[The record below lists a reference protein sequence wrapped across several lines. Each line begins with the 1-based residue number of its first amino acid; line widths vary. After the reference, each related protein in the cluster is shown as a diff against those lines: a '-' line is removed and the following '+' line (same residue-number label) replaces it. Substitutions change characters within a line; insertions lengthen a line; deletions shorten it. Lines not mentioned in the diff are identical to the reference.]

1 MPKIELFKNNT
12 NLALAPASS
21 FTRMVPRYK
30 ITHAIQILNIY
41 LKKKLSTFAAW
52 LYIKHPIFL
61 IYNIYSLTL
70 ASIPVILQPP
80 SLPSSP

>member
-30 ITHAIQILNIY
+30 ITHAIQTLNIY
-41 LKKKLSTFAAW
+41 FQKFYRL
-52 LYIKHPIFL
+52 
-61 IYNIYSLTL
+61 
-70 ASIPVILQPP
+70 
-80 SLPSSP
+80 SLPDCISNTRFF